1 MKKVRIILMFILLA
15 GLLAEG
21 VLLDYGIL
29 QKGNA
34 NDKRDFAELP
44 SSQSE
49 TESKADGYCVEK
61 QQDGTYQ
68 CHFYGKDRAVLRS
81 EASAKPPHVEVLPSG
96 YIKYTLQAGTG
107 VGTQWGFFFY
117 RDEEIFS
124 ENFTAIL
131 DQKDELVAL
140 GTTEGIVIRSIF
152 DDTCREEIAHF
163 SQELSPAAMPVL
175 DAVFSE
181 KDGFV
186 SVSYYS
192 GQEFQIVT
200 EEIEFKTIKVD

>member
-1 MKKVRIILMFILLA
+1 MKKVRIISTFILLT
-15 GLLAEG
+15 GLLIG
-21 VLLDYGIL
+21 GMLFGDGIL
-29 QKGNA
+29 QKRNA

-49 TESKADGYCVEK
+49 TEREADGYCVEK

-68 CHFYGKDRAVLRS
+68 CLFYGKDRAVLRS
-81 EASAKPPHVEVLPSG
+81 EASARPPHVEVLPSG
-96 YIKYTLQAGTG
+96 YIKYTVQAGTG
-107 VGTQWGFFFY
+107 VGTQWGFFFD
-117 RDEEIFS
+117 RDKEIFS

-131 DQKDELVAL
+131 DQRDELVAL

-152 DDTCREEIAHF
+152 DDSCREEITHF
-163 SQELSPAAMPVL
+163 SQEFAPAATPVL
-175 DAVFSE
+175 DAAFSE
-181 KDGFV
+181 KDGLV

-200 EEIEFKTIKVD
+200 EEIKFKTIKVD